1 LKRADATP
9 ELWTYGSDDPV
20 PSPYVPTSDAP
31 PRYLAFELDLGA
43 FNNIWLNLEVMA
55 LLAWLTGRAL
65 VLPPPWRFR
74 LLGEQ
79 ASSLLDFIDRETLER
94 SLPVLTAEEFVERT
108 GFDLDPS
115 DGDAFNAGLERIAAT
130 QAWHSDK
137 DAIVVPADA
146 LTRRFELIPRL
157 LKRRPIALDGP
168 LDSPEILYVPSS
180 ETTRI
185 LGPFESFVLFA
196 DPQLERRARR
206 FVRDALRYHPR
217 ILQSASR
224 ILHAS
229 GLDQAP
235 YSSMHIR
242 RGDFQYLETR
252 VAAQS
257 VVDYTSEFLQPGE
270 TVYVATD
277 EPNPDFLAPLR
288 ADRPVVAWPDLS
300 KDLTA
305 AVPERYVGVVET
317 LIIAA
322 ATGRF
327 FGTRLSTFS
336 VRAAVLRG
344 HLSRTPGGPREGVD
358 TTLRCTQPPIDGAP
372 GDDEASRLPW
382 WESVAHTP
390 LWGRAYQSTWS
401 EVE

>member
-1 LKRADATP
+1 MSEAAERSD
-9 ELWTYGSDDPV
+9 LWSYGSSDPV
-20 PSPYVPTSDAP
+20 PSPYRQPGEAP
-31 PRYLAFELDLGA
+31 PRYLAFELDIGA
-43 FNNIWLNLEVMA
+43 FNNIWLNVEVMA
-55 LLAWLTGRAL
+55 LLAWLTGRTL

-74 LLGEQ
+74 LLGGQ

-108 GFDLDPS
+108 GLDLNPS
-115 DGDAFNAGLERIAAT
+115 DGDAFNAGLERGAET

-157 LKRRPIALDGP
+157 LKRRPLALDGA
-168 LDSPEILYVPSS
+168 LDSCEILYVPSS

-185 LGPFESFVLFA
+185 LGPFECFVLFA

-217 ILQSASR
+217 ILETATR
-224 ILHAS
+224 ILRAS

-252 VAAQS
+252 IAAQS
-257 VVDYTSEFLQPGE
+257 VVDYTAEWLEPGE

-277 EPNPDFLAPLR
+277 ESDPEFLSPLR
-288 ADRPVVAWPDLS
+288 ERYRVVSWSDLPQ
-300 KDLTA
+300 DLAA
-305 AVPERYVGVVET
+305 AVPERWIGVVET

-336 VRAAVLRG
+336 VRASVLRG

-358 TTLRCTQPPIDGAP
+358 TTLRYTQPPIDDAP
-372 GDDEASRLPW
+372 SDDEASPLRF
-382 WESVAHTP
+382 WESAAHTP
-390 LWGRAYQSTWS
+390 LWGRAYASVWN